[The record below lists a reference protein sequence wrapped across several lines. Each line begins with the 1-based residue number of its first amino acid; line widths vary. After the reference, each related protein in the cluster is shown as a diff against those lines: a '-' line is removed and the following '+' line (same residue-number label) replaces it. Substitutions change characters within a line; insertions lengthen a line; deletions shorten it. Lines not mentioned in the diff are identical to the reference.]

1 MASALPLH
9 LNVQLTVVSD
19 ILAFSVELNDFKY
32 FLLLRAFELQPTW
45 LEVRIK
51 ISVTVNPC
59 SDNYIDDIGG
69 INKINET
76 Q

>member
-59 SDNYIDDIGG
+59 SDY
-69 INKINET
+69 
-76 Q
+76 

>member
-51 ISVTVNPC
+51 ISVTVR
-59 SDNYIDDIGG
+59 
-69 INKINET
+69 
-76 Q
+76 